1 MTNTYKSY
9 RKEYEQWLQ
18 ENLALAVEAVA
29 VEIWSEA
36 KLNHTF
42 NNQSGELEK
51 SIRIKK
57 EKVNNKLV
65 HYSVRAGVGNS
76 KGIREGSVGAGGST
90 QAYYAIYVEL
100 GTVKMQAKPFLR
112 PALSKYQKTFVDTI
126 KKIYKAGERKYKIK

>member
-1 MTNTYKSY
+1 MANEYKSY

-29 VEIWSEA
+29 ADIWSEA
-36 KLNHTF
+36 KLYHTF
-42 NNQSGELEK
+42 NNQTGELEK

-57 EKVNNKLV
+57 EKVDNKLV
-65 HYSVRAGVGNS
+65 HYSVRAGVGKS
-76 KGIREGSVGAGGST
+76 GGVGTRNIGEGGST

-112 PALSKYQKTFVDTI
+112 PALKKYEKTFIKTI
-126 KKIYKAGERKYKIK
+126 KKIYKAGERKYRIR